1 MQSNFNPRSP
11 WGERHA
17 PAQHTLFIWQISIHA
32 LREESDCLRPPSLAI
47 SPKFQ
52 STLSVRRA
60 TGLCLPTGL
69 PITIFQSTL
78 SVRRATKAFSG
89 NSYKNKNFNPRSPW
103 GERQVFNGFNS
114 FRPGDFNPRSPW
126 GERHKN
132 ETLALSKFPFQSTLS
147 VRRATG
153 GLACDYKGGIISI
166 HALREESDVS
176 A

>member
-78 SVRRATKAFSG
+78 SVRRATVLILMRLTKIQ
-89 NSYKNKNFNPRSPW
+89 Y
-103 GERQVFNGFNS
+103 
-114 FRPGDFNPRSPW
+114 FNPRSPW
-126 GERHKN
+126 GERHDEREARAKELN
-132 ETLALSKFPFQSTLS
+132 SISIHALREESDIKMKHWRYPNFHFNPRSPWGERPEDWLAITKEELFQSTLS
-147 VRRATG
+147 VRRAT
-153 GLACDYKGGIISI
+153 K
-166 HALREESDVS
+166 
-176 A
+176 